1 MSDGT
6 TLVYLHGVGDGDED
20 DAWWSALDGS
30 LRAVGL
36 AGLEGVDVV
45 APKYPHT
52 LTFPGDE
59 KVKLP
64 PTQVDCP
71 GGAAGRALLRD
82 FERRT
87 ARLEE
92 LIERH
97 DPGVGWSFGD
107 TVVDLGLNLSRLV
120 QASRYLKDEQT
131 RARTLDL
138 VLRRLPAS
146 GRIVVVGHS
155 LGSVIAL
162 DLLRRLPPEVKVA
175 GLVTIGSPI
184 AHQEFHAGK
193 LKDLLPRPPANLAW
207 WVNFW
212 SDGDVVTTHRGASSA
227 FPWTLDQRLRLP
239 RFRHGSAAYL
249 GHPSVA
255 QAVGHGV
262 FGSTSTELAVIER
275 TPDVTL
281 EAVEIR
287 LLLALRYAH
296 FVHEHLEGE
305 RQARYGGALG
315 VVQERVARQV
325 IDAYLQQGKRVPSV
339 VADLVPEV
347 GVPIP
352 VSISSLDSETALE
365 HLLSICATNL
375 LMPFEIK
382 VDTEVR
388 RRALQDLTVSM
399 GLGSRLGGEVFDAY
413 RTAEKS
419 LRSGGRGL
427 EWVLL
432 GVGGALLVAATG
444 GLALAAAPGVAG
456 AAAVTSALAAF
467 GPGGMIGGLM
477 TAGAMVGA
485 GSSSVAVALAS
496 GGTTLQQVEAVLTL
510 SLADAIARQKR
521 DLDVPPDLRAGLV
534 EMATEIRRELAR
546 LGVYSDDGAATLKT
560 LRGKLSTVER
570 ALTFVDESGLA
581 ERSGAA

>member
-1 MSDGT
+1 MRGGLRST
-6 TLVYLHGVGDGDED
+6 VR
-20 DAWWSALDGS
+20 

-45 APKYPHT
+45 AAEVSPHADV
-52 LTFPGDE
+52 PWGREGQAAPDAGR
-59 KVKLP
+59 LP
-64 PTQVDCP
+64 R
-71 GGAAGRALLRD
+71 GRAGRALLRD

-97 DPGVGWSFGD
+97 DPGVGWSFRRHRRRPGPEPQPARPGQP
-107 TVVDLGLNLSRLV
+107 LPQG
-120 QASRYLKDEQT
+120 
-131 RARTLDL
+131 RANTGAPLDL

-146 GRIVVVGHS
+146 D
-155 LGSVIAL
+155 GSWSSGTAWAR
-162 DLLRRLPPEVKVA
+162 DCARTLLRRLPPEVEVA

-193 LKDLLPRPPANLAW
+193 LKDLLPRLTPPTSPGGSISERRWTWSPPIAARRRVPVDPRPAAPLAE
-207 WVNFW
+207 VP
-212 SDGDVVTTHRGASSA
+212 A
-227 FPWTLDQRLRLP
+227 RLGGPTWPPECRPGGRP
-239 RFRHGSAAYL
+239 RR
-249 GHPSVA
+249 V
-255 QAVGHGV
+255 
-262 FGSTSTELAVIER
+262 GSTSTELAVIER

-325 IDAYLQQGKRVPSV
+325 IDAYLQQGKARPSFGRRRPG
-339 VADLVPEV
+339 PEV

-352 VSISSLDSETALE
+352 VTISSLDSETALE
-365 HLLSICATNL
+365 HLSSSAR
-375 LMPFEIK
+375 PQPAHA
-382 VDTEVR
+382 VR
-388 RRALQDLTVSM
+388 DQGRHRGTPPSPAGPHGLD

-432 GVGGALLVAATG
+432 GVAALSSSL
-444 GLALAAAPGVAG
+444 PPRAG
-456 AAAVTSALAAF
+456 ARRRSRR
-467 GPGGMIGGLM
+467 GRCR
-477 TAGAMVGA
+477 
-485 GSSSVAVALAS
+485 S
-496 GGTTLQQVEAVLTL
+496 
-510 SLADAIARQKR
+510 R
-521 DLDVPPDLRAGLV
+521 DLRARCLR
-534 EMATEIRRELAR
+534 TRRMI
-546 LGVYSDDGAATLKT
+546 GDS
-560 LRGKLSTVER
+560 
-570 ALTFVDESGLA
+570 
-581 ERSGAA
+581 